1 MFAGNLPGAYIE
13 ASQCSL
19 LFCCSAFASQVQHTT
34 HELYG
39 SMFASDVNKVNA
51 ELRSLK
57 PASKGALDPVSK
69 LWPGHYGAEVQQ
81 KHDAGFSCLADD
93 MPTSGGSSAGR

>member
-1 MFAGNLPGAYIE
+1 MPHKYSTQRMSSICL
-13 ASQCSL
+13 CL
-19 LFCCSAFASQVQHTT
+19 QV
-34 HELYG
+34 
-39 SMFASDVNKVNA
+39 DVNQVNA

-81 KHDAGFSCLADD
+81 KHDAGFSSLADD